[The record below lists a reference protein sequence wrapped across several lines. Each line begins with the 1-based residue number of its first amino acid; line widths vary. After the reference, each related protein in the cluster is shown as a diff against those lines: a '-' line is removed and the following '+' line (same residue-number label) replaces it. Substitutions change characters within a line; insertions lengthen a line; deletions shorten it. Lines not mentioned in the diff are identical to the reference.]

1 MARSL
6 YTPGSLGHGKSLE
19 QWEESLRTHLVQKGK
34 LSQRKGKSLLSTQEY
49 REYLHEDE
57 RIRLLRRLFKTIG
70 DVYDDRPETEKD
82 IWDAHAMGLPPDATS
97 RYRFL
102 DFTPIPQS
110 WLRFLAK
117 EFLKYRTANR
127 SMSTC
132 AHRLYSI
139 VAFSRFLTQHYP
151 AISASDVDRAVMS
164 AYISYLK
171 ERKISDIH
179 RLHLLTEICDFFE
192 TCALRLGIEGL
203 VRDRLIFSDDL
214 PALPERE
221 SREIPEPVLEQLRE
235 HLETLPT
242 TMLRMV
248 VILLE
253 CGMRI
258 GELCTLPLDCLVGNE
273 EQGWYLRS
281 YQSKMKQEHII
292 PLVDPTVIGAI
303 QAQQRDMC
311 EQWGSTCPYLFPRTS
326 AHRLP
331 FSQGTFRGCLNR
343 WALERE
349 IRDTSGKLYRF
360 QAHQFRHSL
369 GMRLLNED
377 VPIEV
382 IGRLLGHH
390 SFVMTQVYA
399 RKRIQKQREEL
410 ERVARR
416 RKTVNYLGQV
426 VTGDV
431 RANDPEAQL
440 LRRGIR
446 GQTLPVGG

>member
-1 MARSL
+1 MD
-6 YTPGSLGHGKSLE
+6 KSLE
-19 QWEESLRTHLVQKGK
+19 QWEESLRAHLVQKGMLRQTK
-34 LSQRKGKSLLSTQEY
+34 RKALLSTQEY
-49 REYLHEDE
+49 TEYLCEDQ
-57 RIRLLRRLFKTIG
+57 RICLLRRLFKTIR
-70 DVYDDRPETEKD
+70 DVYDDRRETEKD
-82 IWDAHAMGLPPDATS
+82 IWDTHVIGLPPEKTS

-102 DFTPIPQS
+102 DFTPITQP

-127 SMSTC
+127 SLSTC
-132 AHRLYSI
+132 SSKLQSI
-139 VAFSRFLTQHYP
+139 VAFSRFLAQHYP
-151 AISASDVDRAVMS
+151 AISASDIDRGVMN

-171 ERKISDIH
+171 EREIGERSRYSFLIDI
-179 RLHLLTEICDFFE
+179 RDFFE

-203 VRDRLIFSDDL
+203 VRDRLIFNDNL
-214 PALPERE
+214 PALPESE
-221 SREIPEPVLEQLRE
+221 SREIPEPVLMQLRE
-235 HLETLPT
+235 HLDTLPT
-242 TMLRMV
+242 TILRMV

-292 PLVDPTVIGAI
+292 PLVDPTVIKAI
-303 QAQQRDMC
+303 QAQQRDIY
-311 EQWGSTCPYLFPRTS
+311 EQWGDTCPYLFPRRRTH
-326 AHRLP
+326 ALP
-331 FSQGTFRGCLNR
+331 FSQGTCRGCLNR
-343 WALERE
+343 WAVETD
-349 IRDTSGKLYRF
+349 IRDTSGKLFRF
-360 QAHQFRHSL
+360 QPHQFRHSL
-369 GMRLLNED
+369 GMHLLNED

-390 SFVMTQVYA
+390 SIIMTQVYA

-426 VTGDV
+426 VTGDA
-431 RANDPEAQL
+431 RANDPELQL